1 MKYMGK
7 IYEGRWK
14 VVSMKKSENGNIDG
28 YYLENVYN
36 QQRIYVNKSTLARI
50 EKGET
55 SVSKFIKRVVSKV
68 KRNLDCWGHKRKGI
82 DNESSN

>member
-50 EKGET
+50 
-55 SVSKFIKRVVSKV
+55 VSSSKEWFLKLREILIV
-68 KRNLDCWGHKRKGI
+68 GDTKER
-82 DNESSN
+82 E